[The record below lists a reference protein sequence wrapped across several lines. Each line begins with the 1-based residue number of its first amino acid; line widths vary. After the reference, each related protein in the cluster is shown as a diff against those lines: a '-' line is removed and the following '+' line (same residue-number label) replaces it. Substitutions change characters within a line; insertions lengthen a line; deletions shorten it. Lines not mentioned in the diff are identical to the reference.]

1 MAFHSYKI
9 ELYGKNSNGSYK
21 TVPVDLSE
29 IISIS
34 LSFKLGTSADGFSL
48 SFVNYNDLL
57 FEQIKIDDKIKV
69 YGTLNGTTY
78 VLLFDGLVNEK
89 TNNGGLNN
97 KLINITGLN
106 LLEKFFNSLVST
118 TGETVQRIASYWV
131 TNIIQQ
137 VNGFNSLGNTN
148 RTIYYTTT
156 PGSTDPKDPLGRVY
170 TDATI
175 NQTTTNIEF
184 TRSLEKAFKLIE
196 ELSAEKFT
204 SNGQYYFYLDE
215 YNYFHW
221 KPKPT
226 IIDSELNWGDEIVSH
241 RTKKGMYDVINYIIM
256 NCGKS
261 PYGANILNFDYR
273 VESINKYGWKVKLLT
288 KESIS
293 GNMMTEER
301 KKVNAWTDGES
312 FPDDYD
318 YVTSWGDTVS
328 KDSEYNTSFVEQAW
342 SVSNDLMDGIFDST
356 TGASYKVD
364 LVVTPSLGFSLGTL
378 NGLVIPGN
386 GWNTPYNIRLDSY
399 NLKFGEE
406 GWSTDLKFKEDTEL
420 TSL

>member
-1 MAFHSYKI
+1 MAFHSYKV
-9 ELYGKNSNGSYK
+9 ELYGKNSNGSYS
-21 TVPVDLSE
+21 TTAVELDE

-34 LSFKLGTSADGFSL
+34 LNFKLGTSADGFSF
-48 SFVNYNDLL
+48 SFVNYNNLL
-57 FEQIKIDDKIKV
+57 FEQIKIDDKLKF
-69 YGTLNGTTY
+69 YGTLDGTTY
-78 VLLFDGLVNEK
+78 VLLFDGIVNEK
-89 TNNGGLNN
+89 TNTGSINN
-97 KLINITGLN
+97 KLISVTGLN

-118 TGETVQRIASYWV
+118 TGESVQRIASYWV
-131 TNIIQQ
+131 QNIIQQ

-148 RTIYYTTT
+148 RKIYYTSTAGT
-156 PGSTDPKDPLGRVY
+156 TDPNDPLGRVY

-196 ELSAEKFT
+196 ELSSNDFT
-204 SNGQYYFYLDE
+204 GNGQYYFYLDE

-221 KPKPT
+221 KPKT
-226 IIDSELNWGDEIVSH
+226 TTVDSELDWGTEIVSH
-241 RTKKGMYDVINYIIM
+241 RTKKGMYDVVNYIIM

-261 PYGANILNFDYR
+261 PWGANILNFDYR
-273 VESINKYGWKVKLLT
+273 VESINKFGWKVKLLT
-288 KESIS
+288 KESIA

-312 FPDDYD
+312 FPDSYD
-318 YVTSWGDTVS
+318 YVTTWGDTVS
-328 KDSEYNTSFVEQAW
+328 SDSEYNTSFVEQAW
-342 SVSNDLMDGIFDST
+342 SVSKNIMSGIFDNT

-364 LVVTPSLGFSLGTL
+364 LTVTPSLGFSLGTL

-386 GWNTPYNIRLDSY
+386 TWNTPYNIRHDSY
-399 NLKFGEE
+399 NLKFGKG